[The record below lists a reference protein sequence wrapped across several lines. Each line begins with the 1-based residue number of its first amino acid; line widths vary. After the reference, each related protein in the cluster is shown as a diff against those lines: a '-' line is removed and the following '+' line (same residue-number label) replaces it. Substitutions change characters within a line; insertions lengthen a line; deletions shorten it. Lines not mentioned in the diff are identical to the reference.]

1 MGALLCLAAAAGY
14 GAAPV
19 LAKLGYEAGLTVATL
34 LALRFGLAT
43 AALGGARAATGAAA
57 WRAVRS
63 RPVAMAFLL
72 GATAYAVAAI
82 GYFQAV
88 TDLDPGTAAII
99 VYCYPAVVVLAGAAL
114 GWEALTPRTALAAL
128 AAMAGVALVSA
139 TGGDRSATAAGVAF
153 AIGSAV
159 GYSAFL
165 LASSRL
171 VSRAVPGVVLAT
183 ATCAGAFATIAL
195 VGAAGA
201 VGGLSWDFASRGLAI
216 AAGLA
221 LLSTA
226 LPIAFTLAG
235 LARVGPNVAAVLGA
249 AEPVVA
255 VALAAAVFGTLP
267 TAAQGAG
274 AVLVL
279 GGVIAIV
286 TGRRAV
292 TLPSSPGTSLATPCD
307 EPSPSSSIPGPPD
320 GPR

>member
-1 MGALLCLAAAAGY
+1 
-14 GAAPV
+14 
-19 LAKLGYEAGLTVATL
+19 VATL

-43 AALGGARAATGAAA
+43 TVLAGARAAARAPA
-57 WRAVRS
+57 WDALRS
-63 RPVAMAFLL
+63 RTALIAFLL

-88 TDLDPGTAAII
+88 TELDPGTASII
-99 VYCYPAVVVLAGAAL
+99 VYCYPAIVVVAGAAL
-114 GWEALTPRTALAAL
+114 GWERLTPRAGVAAL
-128 AAMAGVALVSA
+128 AAMAGVGLVSA
-139 TGGDRSATAAGVAF
+139 SGGDRQAGAAGVAF
-153 AIGSAV
+153 AVASAV
-159 GYSAFL
+159 GYAAYL

-171 VSRAVPGVVLAT
+171 VTRPIPGVVLAG
-183 ATCAGAFATIAL
+183 ATCAGAFATIAI

-201 VGGLSWDFASRGLAI
+201 IGGLSADFAARGLLI

-226 LPIAFTLAG
+226 LPIAFTMAG
-235 LARVGPNVAAVLGA
+235 LTRVGPTVAAVLGA

-267 TAAQGAG
+267 TSVQGVG

-286 TGRRAV
+286 TGRPAV
-292 TLPSSPGTSLATPCD
+292 TLPSSASTSVAPPCD
-307 EPSPSSSIPGPPD
+307 EPSTSSSIPAPPD
-320 GPR
+320 GRP